1 MNKKEELATQV
12 GVCSEKLDRAEKLI
26 GGLGGEKQ
34 RWDKTAKYLAVS
46 YNNLTGMMCDVLVRC
61 TKLMC

>member
-12 GVCSEKLDRAEKLI
+12 GICSEKLDRAEKLI

-34 RWDKTAKYLAVS
+34 RWDSTAKALSIS
-46 YNNLTGMMCDVLVRC
+46 YNNLTGIVW
-61 TKLMC
+61 